1 MLSTY
6 YKEEHLCLGKTS
18 EALVDLLI
26 DWGVEH
32 IYGMP
37 GDSINSI
44 IEALRKN
51 KIKLNLFKFAMKKLV
66 H

>member
-1 MLSTY
+1 MF
-6 YKEEHLCLGKTS
+6 GKTAG

-51 KIKLNLFKFAMKKLV
+51 KIKSNSFKFAMKRLV

>member
-1 MLSTY
+1 MF
-6 YKEEHLCLGKTS
+6 GKTAG

-32 IYGMP
+32 IYGM
-37 GDSINSI
+37 
-44 IEALRKN
+44 LR
-51 KIKLNLFKFAMKKLV
+51 F

>member
-6 YKEEHLCLGKTS
+6 YKEEQLCLGKTG

-44 IEALRKN
+44 IEALRKTR
-51 KIKLNLFKFAMKKLV
+51 
-66 H
+66 